1 MPLKSGFLRE
11 HKESPCTEPEYIS
24 TCRLHGL
31 GFEHGTD
38 AAFTQKDLFER
49 CTNMKAM
56 ILAAGRGER
65 LRPHT
70 DITPK
75 PLIQVGKHR
84 LIEYHLLNL
93 AKAGIEDIVINISWL
108 ADQIRET
115 LGDGSNYSLNIIYS
129 DEGDEALETA
139 GGIINAI
146 PRLGDGPFIVING
159 DIWCDYD
166 LSRLIN
172 SRTEHQAHLVLVN
185 NPEHNKEG
193 DFAIEQGLI
202 KNTGDNKLTYSGIGL
217 YTREFFA
224 DTDPGKKALAPILRK
239 KSALNKVSGEHYNGR
254 WVDIG
259 TIERLAQLRSY
270 LS

>member
-1 MPLKSGFLRE
+1 
-11 HKESPCTEPEYIS
+11 
-24 TCRLHGL
+24 
-31 GFEHGTD
+31 
-38 AAFTQKDLFER
+38 
-49 CTNMKAM
+49 M

-93 AKAGIEDIVINISWL
+93 AKAGIEDVIINISWL
-108 ADQIRET
+108 AEQIRET
-115 LGDGSNYSLNIIYS
+115 LGAGQDYSLNITYS

-139 GGIINAI
+139 GGIINAL
-146 PRLGDGPFIVING
+146 PLLGDDPFIVING

-166 LSRLIN
+166 LSLLADRHM
-172 SRTEHQAHLVLVN
+172 EHEAHLVLVN
-185 NPEHNKEG
+185 NPEHNPEG
-193 DFAIEQGLI
+193 DFAIENDLI
-202 KNTGDNKLTYSGIGL
+202 RNSGETRLTYSGIGI
-217 YTREFFA
+217 YTTEFFA
-224 DTDPGKKALAPILRK
+224 DTPPGKKALGPILRK
-239 KSALNKVSGEHYNGR
+239 KSEHNKISGEIYNGQ

>member
-1 MPLKSGFLRE
+1 
-11 HKESPCTEPEYIS
+11 
-24 TCRLHGL
+24 
-31 GFEHGTD
+31 
-38 AAFTQKDLFER
+38 
-49 CTNMKAM
+49 MKAM

-75 PLIQVGKHR
+75 PLIQVGEHR

-93 AKAGIEDIVINISWL
+93 AKAGVKDIVINISWL
-108 ADQIRET
+108 ADQITET
-115 LGDGSNYSLNIIYS
+115 LGDGSNYSLNITYS

-139 GGIINAI
+139 GGIINAM
-146 PRLGDGPFIVING
+146 PHLGDDPFIVING

-166 LSRLIN
+166 LSRLTG
-172 SRTEHQAHLVLVN
+172 RHMEHEAHLVLVK
-185 NPEHNKEG
+185 NPEHNEEG
-193 DFAIEQGLI
+193 DFAIEDGLI
-202 KNTGDNKLTYSGIGL
+202 KNSGEQRLTFSGIGL
-217 YTREFFA
+217 YTHSFFQ
-224 DTDPGKKALAPILRK
+224 DITPGKKALAPILRK
-239 KSALNKVSGEHYNGR
+239 KSELNKVSGEFYNGQ

>member
-1 MPLKSGFLRE
+1 
-11 HKESPCTEPEYIS
+11 
-24 TCRLHGL
+24 
-31 GFEHGTD
+31 
-38 AAFTQKDLFER
+38 
-49 CTNMKAM
+49 MKAM

-75 PLIQVGKHR
+75 PLIQVGEHR

-93 AKAGIEDIVINISWL
+93 ASAGFKDVIINISWL

-115 LGDGSNYSLNIIYS
+115 LGDGSTYSLNITYS
-129 DEGDEALETA
+129 DEGEEALETA
-139 GGIINAI
+139 GGIINAM
-146 PRLGDGPFIVING
+146 PYLGDEPFIVING

-166 LSRLIN
+166 LGNLKN
-172 SRTEHQAHLVLVN
+172 PGMAQEAHLVLVN
-185 NPEHNKEG
+185 NPEHNSDG
-193 DFAIEQGLI
+193 DFAIENGMI
-202 KNTGDNKLTYSGIGL
+202 RNNGENRLTYSGIGV
-217 YTREFFA
+217 YTQAFFA
-224 DTDPGKKALAPILRK
+224 DTNPGKKALAPILRK
-239 KSALNKVSGEHYNGR
+239 KSDLDKVSGEVHNGK

>member
-1 MPLKSGFLRE
+1 
-11 HKESPCTEPEYIS
+11 
-24 TCRLHGL
+24 
-31 GFEHGTD
+31 
-38 AAFTQKDLFER
+38 
-49 CTNMKAM
+49 MKAM

-84 LIEYHLLNL
+84 LIEYHLINL
-93 AKAGIEDIVINISWL
+93 AKAGLKDVVINISWL

-115 LGDGSNYSLNIIYS
+115 LGDGSNYSLNITYT
-129 DEGDEALETA
+129 DEGAEALETA
-139 GGIINAI
+139 GGIINAM
-146 PRLGDGPFIVING
+146 PHLGDEPFIVING

-166 LSRLIN
+166 FNRLMN
-172 SRTEHQAHLVLVN
+172 RSLEYEAHLVLVN
-185 NPEHNKEG
+185 NPEHNTEG
-193 DFAIEQGLI
+193 DFALEGGMI
-202 KNTGDNKLTYSGIGL
+202 KNTGDEKLTYSGIGL
-217 YTREFFA
+217 YTQDFFA
-224 DTDPGKKALAPILRK
+224 KTKSGKKALAPMLRK
-239 KSALNKVSGEHYNGR
+239 KSELNKVSGEIYNGQ

>member
-1 MPLKSGFLRE
+1 
-11 HKESPCTEPEYIS
+11 
-24 TCRLHGL
+24 
-31 GFEHGTD
+31 
-38 AAFTQKDLFER
+38 
-49 CTNMKAM
+49 MKAM

-93 AKAGIEDIVINISWL
+93 ASAGIRDVVINVSWL
-108 ADQIRET
+108 AEQITQT
-115 LGDGSNYSLNIIYS
+115 LGDGSNYKLSITYS
-129 DEGDEALETA
+129 DEGAEALETA
-139 GGIINAI
+139 GGIINAL
-146 PRLGDGPFIVING
+146 PHLGDDPFIVING

-166 LSRLIN
+166 LSRLVDM
-172 SRTEHQAHLVLVN
+172 EMQHEAHLVLVN
-185 NPEHNKEG
+185 NPEHNTEG
-193 DFAIEQGLI
+193 DFAFEQGLVR
-202 KNTGDNKLTYSGIGL
+202 NSGEHMLTYSGIGV
-217 YTREFFA
+217 YTPALFA
-224 DTDPGKKALAPILRK
+224 GVAPGKKALAPILRK
-239 KSALNKVSGEHYNGR
+239 KSEEDRVSGEVYTGQ

>member
-1 MPLKSGFLRE
+1 
-11 HKESPCTEPEYIS
+11 
-24 TCRLHGL
+24 
-31 GFEHGTD
+31 
-38 AAFTQKDLFER
+38 
-49 CTNMKAM
+49 MKAM

-93 AKAGIEDIVINISWL
+93 ARTGIKDIVINISWL
-108 ADQIRET
+108 AEQIRET
-115 LGDGSNYSLNIIYS
+115 LGDGSDYSLNITYS
-129 DEGDEALETA
+129 DEGEEALETA
-139 GGIINAI
+139 GGIINAL
-146 PRLGDGPFIVING
+146 PCLDDDAFIVING

-166 LSRLIN
+166 LSSLVNR
-172 SRTEHQAHLVLVN
+172 RMEHEAHLVLVN
-185 NPEHNKEG
+185 NPEHNADG
-193 DFAIEQGLI
+193 DFALEQGLI
-202 KNTGDNKLTYSGIGL
+202 KNTGDRKLTFSGIGV

-224 DTDPGKKALAPILRK
+224 DTVPGKKALGPVLRK
-239 KSALNKVSGEHYNGR
+239 KSEQNKVSGEYYSGQ

>member
-1 MPLKSGFLRE
+1 
-11 HKESPCTEPEYIS
+11 
-24 TCRLHGL
+24 
-31 GFEHGTD
+31 
-38 AAFTQKDLFER
+38 
-49 CTNMKAM
+49 MKAM

-93 AKAGIEDIVINISWL
+93 ARAGIEDIVINISWL

-115 LGDGSNYSLNIIYS
+115 LGDGSNYSLNITYS

-139 GGIINAI
+139 GGIINAL
-146 PRLGDGPFIVING
+146 PLLGDQDFIVING

-166 LSRLIN
+166 LSSLVNRQM
-172 SRTEHQAHLVLVN
+172 EYEAHLVLVK
-185 NPEHNKEG
+185 NPEHNTEG
-193 DFAIEQGLI
+193 DFALEHGLI
-202 KNTGDNKLTYSGIGL
+202 KNSGDELLTYSGIGL
-217 YTREFFA
+217 YTREFFS

-239 KSALNKVSGEHYNGR
+239 KSELGKVSGEYYNGQ

-259 TIERLAQLRSY
+259 TIERLAKLRSY

>member
-1 MPLKSGFLRE
+1 
-11 HKESPCTEPEYIS
+11 
-24 TCRLHGL
+24 
-31 GFEHGTD
+31 
-38 AAFTQKDLFER
+38 
-49 CTNMKAM
+49 M

-75 PLIQVGKHR
+75 PLIQVGRHR

-93 AKAGIEDIVINISWL
+93 ARAGIRDVVINISWL

-115 LGDGSNYSLNIIYS
+115 LGDGSNYSINIIYA

-139 GGIINAI
+139 GGIINAM
-146 PRLGDGPFIVING
+146 PHLGDKAFIVING
-159 DIWCDYD
+159 DIWCDYE
-166 LSRLIN
+166 LSALT
-172 SRTEHQAHLVLVN
+172 SRALEHEAHLVLVK
-185 NPEHNKEG
+185 NPEHNTEG
-193 DFAIEQGLI
+193 DFALENGLI
-202 KNTGDNKLTYSGIGL
+202 KNSGENKLTYSGIGL
-217 YTREFFA
+217 YTPAFFA
-224 DTDPGKKALAPILRK
+224 GIQPGKKALAPILRK
-239 KSALNKVSGEHYNGR
+239 KSEQNSVSGEIHNGE

>member
-1 MPLKSGFLRE
+1 
-11 HKESPCTEPEYIS
+11 
-24 TCRLHGL
+24 
-31 GFEHGTD
+31 
-38 AAFTQKDLFER
+38 
-49 CTNMKAM
+49 MKAM

-93 AKAGIEDIVINISWL
+93 ARTGIRDVVINISWL
-108 ADQIRET
+108 AEQITEA
-115 LGDGSNYSLNIIYS
+115 LGDGSAYELSITYS
-129 DEGDEALETA
+129 DEGEEALETA
-139 GGIINAI
+139 GGIIKAL
-146 PRLGDGPFIVING
+146 PMLGDDPFIVITG

-166 LSRLIN
+166 LSQLAGMDLQH
-172 SRTEHQAHLVLVN
+172 EAHLVLVN
-185 NPEHNKEG
+185 NPEHNSKG
-193 DFAIEQGLI
+193 DFAIEQGMI
-202 KNTGDNKLTYSGIGL
+202 RNSGENMLTYSGIGI
-217 YTREFFA
+217 YTPAFFA
-224 DTDPGKKALAPILRK
+224 GTTPGKKALAPILRK
-239 KSALNKVSGEHYNGR
+239 KSEQDNVSGEVYTGQ

>member
-1 MPLKSGFLRE
+1 
-11 HKESPCTEPEYIS
+11 
-24 TCRLHGL
+24 
-31 GFEHGTD
+31 
-38 AAFTQKDLFER
+38 
-49 CTNMKAM
+49 MKAM

-93 AKAGIEDIVINISWL
+93 ARAGIKDVVINISWL

-139 GGIINAI
+139 GGIINAMSH
-146 PRLGDGPFIVING
+146 LGDEAFIVING

-166 LSRLIN
+166 LSALT
-172 SRTEHQAHLVLVN
+172 SRILDHEAHLVLVK
-185 NPEHNKEG
+185 NPEHNTEG
-193 DFAIEQGLI
+193 DFALENGLV
-202 KNTGDNKLTYSGIGL
+202 KNSGENMLTFSGIGL
-217 YTREFFA
+217 YTQAFFA
-224 DTDPGKKALAPILRK
+224 GIQPGKKALAPILRK
-239 KSALNKVSGEHYNGR
+239 KSDQHKVSGEIHNGE

>member
-1 MPLKSGFLRE
+1 MR
-11 HKESPCTEPEYIS
+11 
-24 TCRLHGL
+24 
-31 GFEHGTD
+31 
-38 AAFTQKDLFER
+38 
-49 CTNMKAM
+49 AM

-93 AKAGIEDIVINISWL
+93 AKAGIKDVVINISWL

-115 LGDGSNYSLNIIYS
+115 LGDGSNYSLDIIYS
-129 DEGDEALETA
+129 DEGEEALETA
-139 GGIINAI
+139 GGIINAM
-146 PRLGDGPFIVING
+146 PHLGDKPFIVING

-166 LSRLIN
+166 LSTLTN
-172 SRTEHQAHLVLVN
+172 RTPEHEAHLVLVK
-185 NPEHNKEG
+185 NPEHNTEG
-193 DFAIEQGLI
+193 DFALENGLI
-202 KNTGDNKLTYSGIGL
+202 RNSGEHKLTYSGIGL
-217 YTREFFA
+217 YTPAFFA
-224 DTDPGKKALAPILRK
+224 GIQPGKKALAPILRK
-239 KSALNKVSGEHYNGR
+239 KSEDNKISGEIYNGE